1 MSTKATVAAL
11 YSPMVIPQVMVTV
24 TSSLFK
30 LIVLTILAG
39 FHGDFM
45 NGWDLD
51 VLTPA
56 LANCANTDN
65 AGQISAC
72 PYLTPSDINTYPEVC
87 PQYAPSGIPV
97 VNETVL
103 GDVGDHLPG
112 CIIITDG
119 PAEANVS
126 TIVCPPGYPVPP
138 LNNLGPEQS
147 PIVYTTPSPGQPVG
161 NPGWQYVGLYND
173 TISTRVLNG
182 GTLQNGNMSIELC
195 QAYCSSLGE
204 RFAGVEYSNQWYV

>member
-1 MSTKATVAAL
+1 MTKATVAAL
-11 YSPMVIPQVMVTV
+11 CSQTATLPAMVRSTRHFSFFI
-24 TSSLFK
+24 L
-30 LIVLTILAG
+30 LTNAPG

-45 NGWDLD
+45 NGWDLS

-56 LANCANTDN
+56 LANCANTDD

-72 PYLTPSDINTYPEVC
+72 PYLTTSDINTYSEVC

-103 GDVGDHLPG
+103 GDVGNHLPG

-147 PIVYTTPSPGQPVG
+147 PVIYTTPTPGQSVG

-182 GTLQNGNMSIELC
+182 GTLQNKSMSIELC

-204 RFAGVEYSNQWYV
+204 RFAGVEYSNQWYA